1 MNFENRW
8 VLRSA
13 LNFASDG
20 EVVRE
25 VGREFQRKGPEKA
38 KADLAKECLTRVK
51 KKREEEDDRKPGR
64 LDFMFAID
72 IIEKLNEL
80 NNKLQG
86 NGLFAHDMYYH
97 VKSFQSKL
105 ALFSRQADENKFCHF
120 PLLKQELISA
130 EVAQKYKEQI
140 HDLAREFE
148 RRFEDFKNLEP
159 LFTILTTPF
168 CIKADEIPEDLQ
180 LELLDMQANCELKEK
195 FKSGLL
201 LEFYGSLSDVAFP
214 NFKRFAAKMFSI
226 FGSTY
231 ICEQAFSCMKINK
244 SKNRSMINDC
254 T

>member
-1 MNFENRW
+1 MDK
-8 VLRSA
+8 L
-13 LNFASDG
+13 LILD
-20 EVVRE
+20 
-25 VGREFQRKGPEKA
+25 EFKFQISFSEQQTSGQTS
-38 KADLAKECLTRVK
+38 EC
-51 KKREEEDDRKPGR
+51 ED
-64 LDFMFAID
+64 DFMFAID

-168 CIKADEIPEDLQ
+168 CIKTDEIPEDLQ

-214 NFKRFAAKMFSI
+214 NLLQKCFQYLDPHIYA
-226 FGSTY
+226 
-231 ICEQAFSCMKINK
+231 NK
-244 SKNRSMINDC
+244 HSLV
-254 T
+254 